1 MYIHKEGRKLIF
13 WAFVAVAILCCVML
27 FVVQHWTVFHYF
39 FMLILIA
46 LLVLLVYFFR
56 IPHRVFT
63 EDDNSLI
70 APADGVIVT
79 NERTFV
85 KEYINGYCR
94 QLSIFMNG
102 TDVHVNRYPA
112 TGRIDYV
119 KYHKGNYFVASY
131 PKSSILNEHSSV
143 GMLLPNGQRILI
155 RQVAGVMA
163 RRIVCYAHEGDEVK
177 QNQEMGFIK
186 FGSRIDLFLPED
198 TEVNVDLQDVVRTGV
213 SPVARLSQMKN
224 EESPVD
230 FR

>member
-163 RRIVCYAHEGDEVK
+163 RRIVCYAREGERVK
-177 QNQEMGFIK
+177 QNQELGFIK
-186 FGSRIDLFLPED
+186 FGSR
-198 TEVNVDLQDVVRTGV
+198 VDLYLPLGTEMDVALEDVVRNVIT
-213 SPVARLSQMKN
+213 PIARLKG
-224 EESPVD
+224 
-230 FR
+230 